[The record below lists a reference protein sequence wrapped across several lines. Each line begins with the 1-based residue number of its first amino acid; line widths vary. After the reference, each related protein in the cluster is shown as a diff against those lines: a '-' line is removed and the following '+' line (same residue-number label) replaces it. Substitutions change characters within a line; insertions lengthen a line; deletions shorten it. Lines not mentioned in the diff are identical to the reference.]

1 MIANHPIMSRNPG
14 QNFTSSEHQ
23 LVTVVIP
30 THNRLP
36 LLLEAID
43 SVKSQTYPHWE
54 LIIIDDAST
63 DGTAETIR
71 RINDPN
77 IHIIELTRKAHLGVL
92 RNEGTARARGE
103 WVAFLD
109 SDDLW
114 KPKKLELQLEILNK
128 EKKRWAYGGS
138 ELMDEN
144 KNTIPHRA
152 GRFLMP
158 SGWIAKQI
166 VTTEADFH
174 ISSIIVEKKLFD
186 ELDGF
191 TTDPLLFCR
200 EDHEFTLRLAMHAE
214 AAVVPEKI
222 VRTREHGGRTTNSLS
237 ESFER
242 SARVYTAF
250 LKYNRDKTLKKLAL
264 RRRAYHLSEAS
275 ASNFLEGKYNIALKQ
290 IFLSFK
296 DGDGIR
302 HWLSACKRGSFA
314 IMKKYLRYFTP
325 NSRTPPP
332 ENK

>member
-1 MIANHPIMSRNPG
+1 MAENPDL
-14 QNFTSSEHQ
+14 NFVLSHDQ

-30 THNRLP
+30 THNRIA
-36 LLLEAID
+36 LLKEAID

-54 LIIIDDAST
+54 IIVVDDAST
-63 DGTAETIR
+63 DGTAQAIR
-71 RINDPN
+71 DMTDPN
-77 IHIIELTRKAHLGVL
+77 IHVIELPRKAHLGVL
-92 RNEGTARARGE
+92 RNTGSAKARGE

-114 KPKKLELQLEILNK
+114 KPQKLQKQLEILNK

-144 KNTIPHRA
+144 KKTIPHKA
-152 GRFLMP
+152 GTFLMP

-174 ISSIIVEKKLFD
+174 ISSLVVEKKFFD
-186 ELDGF
+186 ELGGF

-200 EDHEFTLRLAMHAE
+200 EDHEFTLRLALHAE
-214 AAVVPEKI
+214 AAVVPEKV
-222 VRTREHGGRTTNSLS
+222 VRTREHGSRTTKTLD

-242 SARVYTAF
+242 SAYVYTTF
-250 LKYNRDKTLKKLAL
+250 LGYNRDKLLKKLAL

-275 ASNFLEGKYNIALKQ
+275 VLNFAGGKSGRAMKQ
-290 IFLSFK
+290 LLRSFK

-314 IMKKYLRYFTP
+314 LGKKYLHYFTQRRHD
-325 NSRTPPP
+325 SSS
-332 ENK
+332 EAQ